1 MKTNDLIL
9 DVHHNG
15 EDDCNIDVR
24 RNGRKI
30 GTMSLGFNER
40 LGYFWLYKRSH
51 WARIYHLSM
60 YMKDACKQLAEIY
73 NADVYEKSSRGLIR
87 MA

>member
-1 MKTNDLIL
+1 METEDLIL

-15 EDDCNIDVR
+15 EDDCSIDVR

-40 LGYFWLYKRSH
+40 LGYFWLYKRYKRNSM
-51 WARIYHLSM
+51 YHLSM

-73 NADVYEKSSRGLIR
+73 NADVYEKSSKGLKR

>member
-1 MKTNDLIL
+1 METKDLVL

-24 RNGRKI
+24 RDGRKI
-30 GTMSLGFNER
+30 GTMSLEFNER

-51 WARIYHLSM
+51 GNKIYHLSM
-60 YMKDACKQLAEIY
+60 YMEDAYKQLGEIY
-73 NADVYEKSSRGLIR
+73 NTDVYEKSSRGLIR
-87 MA
+87 VA

>member
-1 MKTNDLIL
+1 MKTEDLIL

-24 RNGRKI
+24 RNGRKL
-30 GTMSLGFNER
+30 GTMSLEFNEK
-40 LGYFWLYKRSH
+40 LGYFWLYKRCRWNS
-51 WARIYHLSM
+51 IYHLSM
-60 YMKDACKQLAEIY
+60 YMKDACKELAEIY
-73 NADVYEKSSRGLIR
+73 NADVYVKGGKGLIP

>member
-1 MKTNDLIL
+1 MKTEDLIL
-9 DVHHNG
+9 DVHHDG

-30 GTMSLGFNER
+30 GTMSLEYHDR
-40 LGYFWLYKRSH
+40 LGYFWLYKRYK
-51 WARIYHLSM
+51 RNCMYHLSM

-73 NADVYEKSSRGLIR
+73 NADVYEKSSKGLIR
-87 MA
+87 MV